1 MNQHLPS
8 LNPKGVLPRCAL
20 SPLLFLIV
28 SKSLSRAYGC
38 QEGDYLNAL
47 KIDEAFYLSHLLF
60 VDDFIIFFKG
70 TTRDSFKPNEI
81 LDLYCNATGMEV
93 NVNKSILSFRGVP
106 ENDIVYF
113 STLFPNTISNQDE
126 GLMYLGFVLAP
137 YDYL

>member
-1 MNQHLPS
+1 M
-8 LNPKGVLPRCAL
+8 
-20 SPLLFLIV
+20 FLIV

-38 QEGDYLNAL
+38 QEGDYLKAL

-93 NVNKSILSFRGVP
+93 NVNKSILSFPGIP
-106 ENDIVYF
+106 ENDIVHF
-113 STLFPNTISNQDE
+113 STLFPNTISNQDK

-137 YDYL
+137 YDYFKKKKDWKWLTT